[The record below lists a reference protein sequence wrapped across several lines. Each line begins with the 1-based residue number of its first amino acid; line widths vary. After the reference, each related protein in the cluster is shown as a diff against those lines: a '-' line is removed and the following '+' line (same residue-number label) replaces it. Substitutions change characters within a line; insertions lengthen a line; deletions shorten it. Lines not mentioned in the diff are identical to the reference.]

1 MAKRVWAKIN
11 GEFNK
16 FLKAYGYLC
25 GSNNTIP
32 LSNFKK
38 LGLSQP
44 ICDVLQNMGFE
55 QPTAIQEKSIP
66 MLLENNPTD
75 FIGLAQT
82 GTGKTAAFGLPL
94 IDLIDSNNPATQALI
109 MAPTRELGQ
118 QTAEQLVNFSKGN
131 KAVNVEVVYGGADI
145 RAQMKALKKPTQIV
159 VATPG
164 RLLDLIKRKAIK
176 LENVEYVVLDEADEM
191 LNMGFKE
198 DIDEILSH
206 TKEERVT
213 WLFSATMP
221 REIRRLVKTY
231 MKDPLEVAVDADQ
244 KSNKDIAH
252 QYVITKSDN
261 KISALKRFLDIQPDM
276 KGIMFCR
283 TKMDTQEIADELSK
297 QGYSVEALHGD
308 LSQRQRDTVMKRFKT
323 RTMQLLIATDV
334 AARGIDVN
342 DLTHVFHHKLP
353 DQLESYTHRSGRT
366 GRAGNKGIS
375 MAFINPR
382 EGRKIT
388 DIERKMSITFEKVTI
403 PTIDQ
408 LKVNRLN
415 TWASLILNTKV
426 DEKAD
431 EILKSLRKQF
441 EDLSKEDLLKRLI
454 TSQLDHLMVQGGGAD
469 DLNEGQGQGRER
481 VRDKDSRSGRERQ
494 SRTKDGANRYFIN
507 VGTMDGITD
516 ADLIHFISD
525 VTGIGRRLFTE
536 LSVQKNC
543 SFFNVDAK
551 HDNDLGKDFEHIE
564 VEGRPIRVNR
574 DEEGRPSGRSK
585 PRNRSD
591 RGSSSGRSNYSG
603 NSSGRRSS
611 GGGSRGRRR

>member
-1 MAKRVWAKIN
+1 
-11 GEFNK
+11 
-16 FLKAYGYLC
+16 
-25 GSNNTIP
+25 
-32 LSNFKK
+32 LSNFKE

-55 QPTAIQEKSIP
+55 KPTAIQEKAIP

-94 IDLIDSNNPATQALI
+94 IDLIDANNSSTQALI

-118 QTAEQLVNFSKGN
+118 QTAQQLVTFSKSKKG
-131 KAVNVEVVYGGADI
+131 VNVEVVYGGADI
-145 RAQMKALKKPTQIV
+145 RAQMKALRRPTQIV

-164 RLLDLIKRKAIK
+164 RLLDLIKRKAIN

-191 LNMGFKE
+191 LNMGFKD

-206 TKEERVT
+206 TLENRVT

-231 MKDPLEVAVDADQ
+231 MKDPLEVAVDAEQ

-252 QYVITKSDN
+252 QYVVTKADN

-283 TKMDTQEIADELSK
+283 TKMDTQEIADDLSK
-297 QGYSVEALHGD
+297 QGYSVAALHGD
-308 LSQRQRDTVMKRFKT
+308 LSQNQRDTVMRHFKT
-323 RTMQLLIATDV
+323 RSMQLLVATDV

-403 PTIDQ
+403 PTIDE
-408 LKVNRLN
+408 LKVKRLN
-415 TWASLILNTKV
+415 NWASLILNTTV

-431 EILKSLRKQF
+431 DILASLQGRF
-441 EDLSKEDLLKRLI
+441 EGLSKEDLLKRLI
-454 TSQLDHLMVQGGGAD
+454 TTQLDHLMVQGGGAD
-469 DLNEGQGQGRER
+469 DLNEGQGQGQG
-481 VRDKDSRSGRERQ
+481 RDRDRDGRSRDRDAGPKHERQ
-494 SRTKDGANRYFIN
+494 SRTKEGTNRYFIN
-507 VGTMDGITD
+507 IGTMDGVTD

-525 VTGIGRRLFTE
+525 ITGVGRRLFTD
-536 LSVQKNC
+536 LSIQKNC

-551 HDNDLGKDFEHIE
+551 HDDDLSKRFDDIE
-564 VEGRPIRVNR
+564 VEGRSIRVNR
-574 DEEGRPSGRSK
+574 DEEGRSSARPN
-585 PRNRSD
+585 PRNRND
-591 RGSSSGRSNYSG
+591 RSGGNRSNYSG
-603 NSSGRRSS
+603 NSSSRRSS
-611 GGGSRGRRR
+611 GGSGSRGRRR

>member
-1 MAKRVWAKIN
+1 
-11 GEFNK
+11 
-16 FLKAYGYLC
+16 
-25 GSNNTIP
+25 
-32 LSNFKK
+32 
-38 LGLSQP
+38 
-44 ICDVLQNMGFE
+44 MGFE
-55 QPTAIQEKSIP
+55 QPTPIQEKAIP

-94 IDLIDSNNPATQALI
+94 IDLIDSNNSATQALI

-118 QTAEQLVNFSKGN
+118 QTAQQLVNFSKSKKG
-131 KAVNVEVVYGGADI
+131 VNVEVVYGGADI
-145 RAQMKALKKPTQIV
+145 SRQIKALKRPTQIV

-164 RLLDLIKRKAIK
+164 RLLDLIKRRAIK

-206 TKEERVT
+206 TLENRVT

-221 REIRRLVKTY
+221 KEIRRLVKTY
-231 MKDPLEVAVDADQ
+231 MKDPLEVAVDAEQ
-244 KSNKDIAH
+244 KSNKDISH
-252 QYVITKSDN
+252 QYVVTKSDN
-261 KISALKRFLDIQPDM
+261 KLSALKRFLDIQPDM

-297 QGYSVEALHGD
+297 IGYSVEALHGD

-323 RTMQLLIATDV
+323 RSMQLLIATDV

-388 DIERKMSITFEKVTI
+388 DIERKMNITFEKVTI
-403 PTIDQ
+403 PTIDE

-415 TWASLILNTKV
+415 NWASLILNTKV
-426 DEKAD
+426 DEKAE
-431 EILKSLRKQF
+431 EILHGLHGQF
-441 EDLSKEDLLKRLI
+441 ADLTKEDLLKRLI
-454 TSQLDHLMVQGGGAD
+454 TTQLDQLMVQGGGTD
-469 DLNEGQGQGRER
+469 DLNEGQGQSQNNRND
-481 VRDKDSRSGRERQ
+481 RDKPRRERQ
-494 SRTKDGANRYFIN
+494 SRTKEGANRYFIN
-507 VGTMDGITD
+507 VGTMDGITE
-516 ADLIHFISD
+516 ADLLHFLSD
-525 VTGIGRRLFTE
+525 VTGIGRRLFSD
-536 LSVQKNC
+536 LSIQKNC
-543 SFFNVDAK
+543 SFFNLDSK
-551 HDNDLGKDFEHIE
+551 HDDGLSKHFEYIE
-564 VEGRPIRVNR
+564 VEGRSIRVNR
-574 DEEGRPSGRSK
+574 DEEGKPSGRQNHRKSNNRNDRGGK
-585 PRNRSD
+585 NRSNH
-591 RGSSSGRSNYSG
+591 SANPA
-603 NSSGRRSS
+603 GRRN
-611 GGGSRGRRR
+611 RGRRR